1 MTRNPSGVWKK
12 NPVLESSWTLD
23 LCGAKKKTMEAARG
37 SLHGF
42 SFGQISLLF
51 CPNRVLV
58 GKFISVCR
66 KIWLEMKHC
75 LLRVCYPFSL
85 PCIGTSRPL
94 GCSVHSS
101 ATRPFAA
108 AGILDSHFLIYGMI
122 NSVIKIFQLANKNIQ
137 LLSK

>member
-1 MTRNPSGVWKK
+1 MTRNPSGVWEKK
-12 NPVLESSWTLD
+12 NQFWTAHNSWAFV
-23 LCGAKKKTMEAARG
+23 GPKKN
-37 SLHGF
+37 HGGRQRQPPWF

-51 CPNRVLV
+51 CQNRVLV

-101 ATRPFAA
+101 DTRPFAA
-108 AGILDSHFLIYGMI
+108 AGILDIHFFNLRYDKFCNTNFPI
-122 NSVIKIFQLANKNIQ
+122 SKQKHPTIK
-137 LLSK
+137 